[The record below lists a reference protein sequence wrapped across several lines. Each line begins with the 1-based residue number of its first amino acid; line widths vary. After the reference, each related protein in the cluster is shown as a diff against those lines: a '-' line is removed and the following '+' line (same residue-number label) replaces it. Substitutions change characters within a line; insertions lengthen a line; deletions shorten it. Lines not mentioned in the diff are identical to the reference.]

1 MYHFDI
7 CLIFF
12 VRMTRRIGHIRVGI
26 YMESDGGIFY
36 LEYKYKIVI
45 IDVYL
50 SIIIFSHRMVS
61 NL

>member
-1 MYHFDI
+1 MFN
-7 CLIFF
+7 FF

-36 LEYKYKIVI
+36 REYKYKIVI

-50 SIIIFSHRMVS
+50 SIISIY
-61 NL
+61 